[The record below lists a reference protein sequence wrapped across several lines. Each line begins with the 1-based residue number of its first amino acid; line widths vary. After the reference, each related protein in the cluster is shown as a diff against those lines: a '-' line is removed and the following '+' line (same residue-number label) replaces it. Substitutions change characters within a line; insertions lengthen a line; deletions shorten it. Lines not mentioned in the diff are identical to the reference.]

1 MNNTND
7 WTILHDLGYI
17 YLFIAFNTDEELSND
32 EWNVIGDKIRDW
44 IEEDDPNDW
53 KLKKIMDAVV
63 DKYKKSD
70 ELVEQGIDP
79 SKDAIFSI
87 KEKLTTEQLK
97 RVVKDMVE
105 ISKADGTVHEL
116 EKRFVQIL
124 CGMWEA
130 DFGDEIWEHEGPE
143 PGRAPYPFII
153 LLREVELSPT
163 KQGKMLG
170 LDGTVIPVFYKVDE
184 QLFAE
189 WISKELGIDVKEFY
203 ASDIAGYDEYSL
215 KYPERFLLLVTEDAF
230 WITPELL
237 EQLINDIKDLFAN
250 I

>member
-1 MNNTND
+1 
-7 WTILHDLGYI
+7 
-17 YLFIAFNTDEELSND
+17 
-32 EWNVIGDKIRDW
+32 
-44 IEEDDPNDW
+44 
-53 KLKKIMDAVV
+53 
-63 DKYKKSD
+63 
-70 ELVEQGIDP
+70 
-79 SKDAIFSI
+79 
-87 KEKLTTEQLK
+87 
-97 RVVKDMVE
+97 MVE

-116 EKRFVQIL
+116 EKRCVQML

-130 DFGDEIWEHEGPE
+130 DFGDEIWEHEGSGA
-143 PGRAPYPFII
+143 GRAPYPFII

-170 LDGTVIPVFYKVDE
+170 LEDTVLPVFYKVDE
-184 QLFAE
+184 HLFAE

-237 EQLINDIKDLFAN
+237 EQLINDIKDLFALSL
-250 I
+250 IHI